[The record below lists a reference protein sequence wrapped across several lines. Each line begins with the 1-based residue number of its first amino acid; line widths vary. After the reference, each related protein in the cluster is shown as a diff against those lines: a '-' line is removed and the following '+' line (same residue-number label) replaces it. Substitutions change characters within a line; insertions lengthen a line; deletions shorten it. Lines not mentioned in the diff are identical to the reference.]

1 MIAPEGRKILTV
13 LLILT
18 FLSGLGSFIY
28 NLDWLFAVYGI
39 LGFLFL
45 ACLFFFR
52 DPERKIPVG
61 DKLILAP
68 ADGKVI
74 QVKTVDDPN
83 VGKDA
88 RQISI
93 FLSLFN
99 VHVNRM
105 PVTALVRQVD
115 YQPGK
120 FLTAFT
126 HAASHENEQTN
137 ILLEHESGLMRVKQI
152 AGFIARRILCYAKE
166 GTQMKQGERLGF
178 IMFGSRMDV
187 IFPRHVQV
195 LVALGDKVQGGT
207 TIIGK
212 FT

>member
-1 MIAPEGRKILTV
+1 MIAPEGRKILAV
-13 LLILT
+13 LLVLT
-18 FLSGLGSFIY
+18 FLTGLGAYVY
-28 NLDWLFAVYGI
+28 NLDGLFAVYAV

-45 ACLFFFR
+45 ASLFFFR
-52 DPERKIPVG
+52 DPERKIPEG
-61 DKLILAP
+61 DNLILAP

-74 QVKTVDDPN
+74 QVKTVDDPS
-83 VGKDA
+83 VGPEA
-88 RQISI
+88 RQVSI

-99 VHVNRM
+99 VHVNRV

-126 HAASHENEQTN
+126 HAASDENEQTN
-137 ILLEHESGLMRVKQI
+137 ILLEHQSGLVRVKQI
-152 AGFIARRILCYAKE
+152 AGFIARRILCYAQV
-166 GTQMKQGERLGF
+166 GNQMEKGERLGF
-178 IMFGSRMDV
+178 IMFGSRMDI

-195 LVALGDKVQGGT
+195 LVALGAKVRGGT

-212 FT
+212 FE

>member
-1 MIAPEGRKILTV
+1 MIAPEGRKILAV

-18 FLSGLGSFIY
+18 FLTGLGAY
-28 NLDWLFAVYGI
+28 VYHLNWLFAVYAV

-52 DPERKIPVG
+52 DPELKITEG
-61 DKLILAP
+61 DDLILAP

-74 QVKTVDDPN
+74 QVKTVDDPT
-83 VGKDA
+83 VGKEA
-88 RQISI
+88 HQVSI

-99 VHVNRM
+99 VHVNRV

-126 HAASHENEQTN
+126 HAASNENEQTN
-137 ILLEHESGLMRVKQI
+137 ILLEHQAGLVRVKQI
-152 AGFIARRILCYAKE
+152 AGFIARRILCYATAGK
-166 GTQMKQGERLGF
+166 QMKQGERLGF

-195 LVALGDKVQGGT
+195 LVALGDRVRGGT

-212 FT
+212 FQ